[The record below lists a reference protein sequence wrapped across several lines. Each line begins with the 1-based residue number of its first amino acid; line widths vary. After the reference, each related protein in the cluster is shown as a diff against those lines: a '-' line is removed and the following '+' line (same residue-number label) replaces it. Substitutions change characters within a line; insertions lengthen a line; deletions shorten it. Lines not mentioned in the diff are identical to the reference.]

1 MANAYQKES
10 NTHSKQVIKIQ
21 T

>member
-10 NTHSKQVIKIQ
+10 NTHSKQVIEIQ